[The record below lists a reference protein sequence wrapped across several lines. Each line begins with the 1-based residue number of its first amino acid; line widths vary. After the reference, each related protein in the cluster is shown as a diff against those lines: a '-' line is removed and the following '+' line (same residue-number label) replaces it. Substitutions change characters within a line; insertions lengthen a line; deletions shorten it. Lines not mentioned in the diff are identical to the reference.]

1 MPRARI
7 SFLSAR
13 QLRAALGP
21 QALAMALVL
30 TIAGPVRAQESTA
43 PPQLSDLLP
52 DLILRGITLPR
63 PGNNELSHEA
73 HFSPVDA
80 NELNN
85 PAVAVVGSFNK
96 LMIAQL
102 STFPVGSSAGG
113 FTYTFD
119 ESLGTFRRASRSF
132 GPAFAERAITIG
144 RRRLSAGI
152 TYQHT
157 AYDSFE
163 GQTLDDGSIKFYLR
177 HQECCS
183 PGSGSSGGGGG
194 GGGSG
199 GGGAQGP
206 TTTPNGTRLSPAFEG
221 DLIEAALSLK
231 AKTDTVALFGN
242 YGLTDRW
249 DAAIVV
255 PLVHVNLDATVN
267 ATILRL
273 ATANSPLTHTFEAGN
288 ANATQKSFHES
299 GSATGLGD
307 ILLRTKYRLLTLPGG
322 GIAAAVDVRLPT
334 GDVDKLLGAGTQTK
348 VLLIASGGGQWFAPH
363 VNLGYSFSRGEVGSS
378 GFLAQFGGSESLPD
392 EINYAVG
399 SEIIV
404 NPKLTVNADVVG
416 RTLRSSGR
424 LDVMTKT
431 FDYQGPTSVQTV
443 QFSEFEG
450 RSGNMNL
457 ALGAIGFKFNP
468 VGDILISGNVLFP
481 LTQAGLRSR
490 LTTVVG
496 LDYAF

>member
-1 MPRARI
+1 MSLKYRRVVILIA
-7 SFLSAR
+7 LLLAAAGSASA
-13 QLRAALGP
+13 QQTTAAPKL
-21 QALAMALVL
+21 
-30 TIAGPVRAQESTA
+30 E
-43 PPQLSDLLP
+43 DLLP

-63 PGNNELSHEA
+63 PTTANELSHEA

-85 PAVAVVGSFNK
+85 PAVAVVGNFNK
-96 LMIAQL
+96 LMIGQL

-119 ESLGTFRRASRSF
+119 ESLGTFRRASSSF
-132 GPAFAERAITIG
+132 GPSFAERAITIG

-157 AYDSFE
+157 PYQRFE
-163 GQTLDDGSIKFYLR
+163 GQNLDDGSIKFYLR

-194 GGGSG
+194 GGGAG
-199 GGGAQGP
+199 GGGGQGP
-206 TTTPNGTRLSPAFEG
+206 TTNPNGTRLSPAFEG

-231 AKTDTVALFGN
+231 ATTDTVAMFGN

-249 DAAIVV
+249 DVALVV
-255 PLVHVNLDATVN
+255 PIVHVDLDATVN
-267 ATILRL
+267 ATIQRL
-273 ATANSPLTHTFEAGN
+273 ATATSPLTHTFEAGN
-288 ANATQKSFHES
+288 PNATQKSFHES

-322 GIAAAVDVRLPT
+322 GIAAAVDVRLPS
-334 GDVDKLLGAGTQTK
+334 GDVDSLLGAGAQTK
-348 VLLIASGGGQWFAPH
+348 VLFIASGGGQWFAPH
-363 VNLGYSFSRGEVGSS
+363 VNFGYSFSKGEVGSN

-392 EINYAVG
+392 EINYAIG
-399 SEIIV
+399 SEVIV

-416 RTLRSSGR
+416 RTLRNSGR

-431 FDYQGPTSVQTV
+431 FEYQGLTAVQTA
-443 QFSEFEG
+443 QFSEFEA

-457 ALGAIGFKFNP
+457 ALGALGFKFNP
-468 VGDILISGNVLFP
+468 VGDILVSGNVLFP

-490 LTTVVG
+490 LTTVIG

>member
-1 MPRARI
+1 MSRTAFR
-7 SFLSAR
+7 LSVR
-13 QLRAALGP
+13 SRV
-21 QALAMALVL
+21 ALAVALVL
-30 TIAGPVRAQESTA
+30 TFAGPARAQQTTA
-43 PPQLSDLLP
+43 SPQLSDLLP

-63 PGNNELSHEA
+63 PSTANELSHEA

-80 NELNN
+80 DELNN
-85 PAVAVVGSFNK
+85 PAVAVVANFNK

-119 ESLGTFRRASRSF
+119 ESLGTFRRASSSF

-163 GQTLDDGSIKFYLR
+163 GQALDNGSIKFYLR

-249 DAAIVV
+249 DVAIVL
-255 PLVHVNLDATVN
+255 PIVHIDLDATVN
-267 ATILRL
+267 ATIQRL

-288 ANATQKSFHES
+288 PNATQKSFREA
-299 GSATGLGD
+299 GSATGVGD
-307 ILLRTKYRLLTLPGG
+307 ILLRTKYRLVTLPGG
-322 GIAAAVDVRLPT
+322 GLAAAVDVRLPS

-348 VLLIASGGGQWFAPH
+348 VMLIASGGGQWFAPH
-363 VNLGYSFSRGEVGSS
+363 VNIGYSASRGEIGSG

-404 NPKLTVNADVVG
+404 NPKLTLNADVVG
-416 RTLRSSGR
+416 RTLRKSGR
-424 LDVMTKT
+424 LEIMSKS
-431 FDYQGPTSVQTV
+431 FDYQGATAVQTA

-450 RSGNMNL
+450 RSGNMSL
-457 ALGAIGFKFNP
+457 ALGAIGVKFNP
-468 VGDILISGNVLFP
+468 IGDILISGNVLFP

-490 LTTVVG
+490 VTTVIG